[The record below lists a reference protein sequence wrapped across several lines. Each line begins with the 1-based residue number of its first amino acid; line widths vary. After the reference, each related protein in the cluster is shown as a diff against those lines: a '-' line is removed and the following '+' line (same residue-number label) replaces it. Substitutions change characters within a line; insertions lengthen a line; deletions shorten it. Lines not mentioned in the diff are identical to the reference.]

1 MSDTEAR
8 KRGMFR
14 DNDGNVSSKR
24 IVGTLLV
31 VTGAAYLMIVG
42 FISIGSVVA
51 DPTTALDAGRTLV
64 LTGGGI
70 ITGGVIEK
78 FGGRK

>member
-1 MSDTEAR
+1 
-8 KRGMFR
+8 
-14 DNDGNVSSKR
+14 V
-24 IVGTLLV
+24 
-31 VTGAAYLMIVG
+31 VG